1 MVGFDKDESVKLIIL
16 VMPSFKKEH
25 QRQLKVG
32 TPELRVC
39 LGF

>member
-16 VMPSFKKEH
+16 VMPSFKKE
-25 QRQLKVG
+25 RQLKVG